1 MLTPG
6 ERVKVAVRIRPFQPH
21 ESGHKKIVNAEE
33 NTKITLVTPEGK
45 KAFKFNAVLDES
57 AS

>member
-1 MLTPG
+1 MW
-6 ERVKVAVRIRPFQPH
+6 PFQPH